1 MAEDFSEGAAFVDGT
16 YVPIAKARVPILD
29 AGFIRSDCTYDVVSV
44 WDGKFFRLADHLER
58 FERGMRELR
67 LSIGLERSDV
77 AEVLAQLVRL
87 SGLRDAYVEMIATR
101 GLVVSRDPREFENRF
116 YAYAIPFVWISP
128 PAQQEEGG
136 LHLIISSVERISDR
150 SVDPTVKNFHWGDL
164 TRSLFEAFDA
174 GARHALLV
182 DRDGNVT
189 EGAGFNIFV
198 VRDGALATPERGVLL
213 GITRKTVIELAAEA
227 GIAVRQGVVT
237 AAEVRAADE
246 LFLTSTAGGVMPVT
260 MIEGRP
266 VGDGTPGKIT
276 TILRQSYWE
285 AHDDPRY
292 ATPAAS

>member
-1 MAEDFSEGAAFVDGT
+1 MAEDFSEGAAFVDET
-16 YVPIAKARVPILD
+16 YLPIAKARVPILD

-58 FERGMRELR
+58 FERGMTELR

-189 EGAGFNIFV
+189 EGAGFNVFV

-227 GIAVRQGVVT
+227 GIAVRQGAVT

-292 ATPAAS
+292 ATPVAS

>member
-1 MAEDFSEGAAFVDGT
+1 MAEDFSEGAAFVDET

-58 FERGMRELR
+58 FERGMTELR

-77 AEVLAQLVRL
+77 AGVLAQLVRL

-101 GLVVSRDPREFENRF
+101 GVVVSRDPREFENRF

-174 GARHALLV
+174 GARHAVLV

-213 GITRKTVIELAAEA
+213 GITRKTVIELATEA
-227 GIAVRQGVVT
+227 GIAVRQGAVT

-260 MIEGRP
+260 MIDGRP

-292 ATPAAS
+292 ATPVAS

>member
-1 MAEDFSEGAAFVDGT
+1 M
-16 YVPIAKARVPILD
+16 
-29 AGFIRSDCTYDVVSV
+29 SV

-67 LSIGLERSDV
+67 LAIGLERSDV

-128 PAQQEEGG
+128 AAQQEEGG

-174 GARHALLV
+174 GARHAVLV

-198 VRDGALATPERGVLL
+198 VRDGALATPGRGVLL

-246 LFLTSTAGGVMPVT
+246 LFLTSTAGGVMPAT

-266 VGDGTPGKIT
+266 VGNGTPGKIT

-292 ATPAAS
+292 ATPVAP

>member
-1 MAEDFSEGAAFVDGT
+1 M
-16 YVPIAKARVPILD
+16 
-29 AGFIRSDCTYDVVSV
+29 
-44 WDGKFFRLADHLER
+44 
-58 FERGMRELR
+58 
-67 LSIGLERSDV
+67 

-128 PAQQEEGG
+128 AAQQEEGG

-174 GARHALLV
+174 GARHAVLV

-198 VRDGALATPERGVLL
+198 VRDGALATPGRGVLL
-213 GITRKTVIELAAEA
+213 GIHAKDRDRA
-227 GIAVRQGVVT
+227 GSRSGDRGAPGRRHGRGGPSSR
-237 AAEVRAADE
+237 RALPDE
-246 LFLTSTAGGVMPVT
+246 HRRRRHAG
-260 MIEGRP
+260 
-266 VGDGTPGKIT
+266 
-276 TILRQSYWE
+276 
-285 AHDDPRY
+285 HDDRG
-292 ATPAAS
+292 PARR

>member
-1 MAEDFSEGAAFVDGT
+1 M
-16 YVPIAKARVPILD
+16 
-29 AGFIRSDCTYDVVSV
+29 
-44 WDGKFFRLADHLER
+44 
-58 FERGMRELR
+58 
-67 LSIGLERSDV
+67 
-77 AEVLAQLVRL
+77 
-87 SGLRDAYVEMIATR
+87 
-101 GLVVSRDPREFENRF
+101 
-116 YAYAIPFVWISP
+116 WISP

-136 LHLIISSVERISDR
+136 LHLIVSSVERISDR

-174 GARHALLV
+174 GPRHAVLV

-213 GITRKTVIELAAEA
+213 GITRKTVIELATEA
-227 GIAVRQGVVT
+227 GIAVRQGAVT

-260 MIEGRP
+260 MIDGRP

-292 ATPAAS
+292 ATPVAS

>member
-1 MAEDFSEGAAFVDGT
+1 MAEDFSEGAAFVDET

-58 FERGMRELR
+58 FERGMTELR
-67 LSIGLERSDV
+67 LFIGLDRSDV

-174 GARHALLV
+174 GARHAVLV

-227 GIAVRQGVVT
+227 GIAVRQGAVT

-276 TILRQSYWE
+276 TTLRQSYWE

-292 ATPAAS
+292 ATPVAS